1 MTAFQ
6 ARLERFEIL
15 AAECELIANRAVDGS
30 KRELYLRLRAR
41 YRELATDM
49 RNLTGCSTLSGHE
62 KRRLHHRK
70 RPVA

>member
-15 AAECELIANRAVDGS
+15 AAECELIADRAVDGS

-49 RNLTGCSTLSGHE
+49 RNVIATVDAAATAE
-62 KRRLHHRK
+62 PDRLLDVVG
-70 RPVA
+70 P